1 MRLAS
6 RSALQSANGEE
17 GAVDAKD
24 TKESSYREAKES
36 SYGGSEEEKAQ
47 PKGDVGNSSSTTG
60 AKAGPKSGAQHKPA
74 WAMTEKAAGDQYEE
88 LQLNEEDA
96 LLDFAKGLDFDRYIG
111 DVEVQAVME
120 KLRSRIAD
128 LEREVTMEDMRNAD
142 AETRAA
148 LRAKLEQ
155 MVSYHASRRCYPL
168 NPNLSMCCCLC

>member
-1 MRLAS
+1 MRLAA
-6 RSALQSANGEE
+6 RSALHSASAEDG
-17 GAVDAKD
+17 VDAKD
-24 TKESSYREAKES
+24 SKESYREAKDAG
-36 SYGGSEEEKAQ
+36 YGGSEEEKAQ
-47 PKGDVGNSSSTTG
+47 PKGDASSSSAAG
-60 AKAGPKSGAQHKPA
+60 AKAGAKFGGAQHKPA
-74 WAMTEKAAGDQYEE
+74 WAMTEKAAGDQFEE

-128 LEREVTMEDMRNAD
+128 LEREVTMEDMRSAD

-155 MVSYHASRRCYPL
+155 MVSLSGVFSGHL
-168 NPNLSMCCCLC
+168 PNH